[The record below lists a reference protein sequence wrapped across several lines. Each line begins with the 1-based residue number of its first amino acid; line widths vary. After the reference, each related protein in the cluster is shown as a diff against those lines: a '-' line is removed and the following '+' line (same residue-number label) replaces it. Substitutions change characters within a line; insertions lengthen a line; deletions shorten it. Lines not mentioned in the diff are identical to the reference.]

1 MLRVALSGLLLFI
14 VSLVVAQKRDRF
26 TLYDEHSGAP
36 KRIKEGKYIH
46 VDLKTDKCSGW
57 EKRDLTVT
65 GTLLLVED
73 STITILQD
81 SEDLNCYSGDSTFTI
96 SRFDIPE
103 GTSMTIPNSRIFRI
117 SPNSETAA
125 SILPGAVYGLSV
137 VAVLFV
143 APLASVKWFNGWDF
157 NADTYTTISRNGL
170 IVMAVS
176 LPLYLVLNSCS
187 GRTLVPMGH
196 ATR

>member
-1 MLRVALSGLLLFI
+1 MRNILLFLLAL
-14 VSLVVAQKRDRF
+14 LVPSSALGQKRDRF
-26 TLYDEHSGAP
+26 TLYDQHSGAP

-46 VDLKTDKCSGW
+46 IDLKTDKCPGW
-57 EKRDLTVT
+57 ENRDYNVT
-65 GTLLLVED
+65 GSLLLVED
-73 STITILQD
+73 SSITILQD

-103 GTSMTIPNSRIFRI
+103 GTSLTIPNSRIFRI

-176 LPLYLVLNSCS
+176 LPLYLVLNSGS

>member
-1 MLRVALSGLLLFI
+1 MERSILLIIMALVGSVA
-14 VSLVVAQKRDRF
+14 VAQKRDRY
-26 TLYDEHSGAP
+26 TLYDAHSGAP
-36 KRIKEGKYIH
+36 RRIKEGKYIH
-46 VDLKTDKCSGW
+46 IDLKTDKCPAW
-57 EKRDLTVT
+57 ENRDLTVT
-65 GTLLLVED
+65 GSLLLVEH
-73 STITILQD
+73 SSITILQD
-81 SEDLNCYSGDSTFTI
+81 SEDLNCYGGDSTFSI
-96 SRFDIPE
+96 SRFDIAE
-103 GTSMTIPNSRIFRI
+103 GTSMTIPNADIYRITR
-117 SPNSETAA
+117 NSETAA
-125 SILPGAVYGLSV
+125 SILPGVVYGLSV

-176 LPLYLVLNSCS
+176 LPLYLVLNSGS